1 VTGGNTTIDLEATVN
16 AANLLL
22 GVSFALVGGL
32 LAGAVGGWRA
42 ARLRPARALADI
54 G

>member
-1 VTGGNTTIDLEATVN
+1 MVS

-22 GVSFALVGGL
+22 GMAFAVVGGL
-32 LAGAVGGWRA
+32 IAGAVGGWRA